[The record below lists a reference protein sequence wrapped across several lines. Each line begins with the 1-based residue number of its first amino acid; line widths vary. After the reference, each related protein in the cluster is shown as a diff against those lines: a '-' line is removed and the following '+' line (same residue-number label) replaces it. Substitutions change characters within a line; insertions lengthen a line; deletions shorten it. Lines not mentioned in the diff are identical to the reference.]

1 MTIVLGVILYVILL
15 GITVQFGRFMKEC
28 DSSIM
33 SSEESGFHKHFSKS
47 HGSRRMVHRRI
58 R

>member
-15 GITVQFGRFMKEC
+15 GITVLFGRFMKEC
-28 DSSIM
+28 DISM
-33 SSEESGFHKHFSKS
+33 MNSEESGFHQHMSKPLS
-47 HGSRRMVHRRI
+47 HRRLVHRRI